1 MGAGFSVL
9 GEGDLES
16 TQSSPLPVM
25 APWLRCGDTPLR
37 ICNFGE
43 IDHSPSLL
51 SLQTPH
57 KIPRGEIPRG
67 EGKQLSNQYEQLFT
81 HLWLI

>member
-1 MGAGFSVL
+1 VGAGFSVL
-9 GEGDLES
+9 GKGDLDADES
-16 TQSSPLPVM
+16 TQSSPLRVM
-25 APWLRCGDTPLR
+25 APWLRCGDIPLR

-57 KIPRGEIPRG
+57 KIPRGE
-67 EGKQLSNQYEQLFT
+67 GKQLSNQYEQLFT

>member
-25 APWLRCGDTPLR
+25 APWLRCGDTPLC

-43 IDHSPSLL
+43 IDHLPNLL
-51 SLQTPH
+51 SRQTPH
-57 KIPRGEIPRG
+57 KIPRGE
-67 EGKQLSNQYEQLFT
+67 GKQLGNQCEQLFT

>member
-1 MGAGFSVL
+1 L
-9 GEGDLES
+9 GEGDLDDDES

-43 IDHSPSLL
+43 IDHSPNLL
-51 SLQTPH
+51 SRQTPH
-57 KIPRGEIPRG
+57 KIHVAKE
-67 EGKQLSNQYEQLFT
+67 SNWVINMNSYSRT
-81 HLWLI
+81 YG